1 MPLEKVCKS
10 GPHLK
15 PESLNSSKDPSK
27 DPQPPGSPEG
37 QQARL
42 LKECRA
48 SSCVLLGTL

>member
-15 PESLNSSKDPSK
+15 QELVSSSKDTSK
-27 DPQPPGSPEG
+27 DLQPPGSPEG
-37 QQARL
+37 QQENL

-48 SSCVLLGTL
+48 CSCVLLRPL

>member
-15 PESLNSSKDPSK
+15 LESVNSSKDPSK
-27 DPQPPGSPEG
+27 DPQPPGSPGG

-48 SSCVLLGTL
+48 SSCVLLRPL